1 MKRHPSWLRRLP
13 TPRRLAAVDAF
24 VEAAVLA
31 KAPDRRARRAT
42 KGLSTEDLVL
52 LTDVLNQVTRQE
64 G

>member
-24 VEAAVLA
+24 VEAAVYA
-31 KAPDRRARRAT
+31 KATARRARRAT

-52 LTDVLNQVTRQE
+52 LADVLNQVTRQE